1 MASPAPVAAR
11 AARAFA
17 APRSV
22 TNGESARTRLGPRLF
37 WPPDAASSPRPGP
50 ARARAAFSFSSP
62 GSSRRA
68 LRRLGFFIEPFVVA
82 AAAEG
87 DGSSAFWDAGD
98 DGPPPAH
105 RGYAPVPG
113 FGEYYVPPKPP
124 KPEKSARDGA
134 RVAPDG
140 APLPPPP
147 PPKRAPSK
155 LLQEPAQAGIWER
168 PERGTPNGAAPS
180 SVQPRSFGDDL
191 RAVRSDPPF
200 SPGGL
205 GEQAAPASVGVAV
218 ASVVPYDANA
228 TDQNANASDVSNDPE
243 LLRLR
248 ATYRLLT
255 RMAGWLRYL
264 FPVTGG
270 LACWVAAGASLGG
283 VFAKLVPQMVN
294 VVNVLTFALAA
305 TLGASACLGAFLVV
319 ALVGRA
325 LRNALFGDWESS
337 FDAASK
343 PVEPYD
349 YPTHPGLL
357 AQARAQSE
365 QEMRYRAAQM
375 EQARANELRYEEYQ
389 RRYERSNAVST
400 DRRDGSG
407 SGSASFSGSAL
418 VAADSYV
425 DRWDGGSWDES
436 DAYYPDASFDDVVGT
451 LNRSRDFN
459 AYEEEEEE
467 EKEAFA
473 ARAPPKRKRVDL
485 PIETL
490 MGLGGETLSA
500 VGSEWQTQ
508 RQREAASKGGGAAGA
523 ANEAAGGNRRND
535 GKETGAGAPAPP
547 PPQRRQQPPPSQPAQ
562 ARAAPAPTP
571 APAPAPAP
579 APVMRGGKVDW
590 DPDALMR
597 DMGYGAPA
605 PPPRAGGA
613 RAGGAGEEKRR
624 RLVRR
629 FFRRRFW
636 RRREEAP
643 APAPAPVTPPPLP
656 SRRWTPCSRCW
667 AAAAREN
674 PNAARAAAAA
684 ARAPSGDYYLSPTQE
699 QSKEQFEEMQR
710 RRDEWNN
717 RVQRAVKRKDGGR
730 GEGARGD
737 GA

>member
-17 APRSV
+17 APRPV

-37 WPPDAASSPRPGP
+37 WRPDAASSPRPGP
-50 ARARAAFSFSSP
+50 ARARATFSFSSP

-168 PERGTPNGAAPS
+168 PSGTPNGAAPS
-180 SVQPRSFGDDL
+180 IVQPRSFGDDL

-325 LRNALFGDWESS
+325 LRNALFGDWETL
-337 FDAASK
+337 DAASK

-389 RRYERSNAVST
+389 RRYERSRAVSNAVST

-407 SGSASFSGSAL
+407 SASFSGSAI
-418 VAADSYV
+418 VAADSYVV

-451 LNRSRDFN
+451 LNRSRDVN
-459 AYEEEEEE
+459 AYEEEEEEE

-508 RQREAASKGGGAAGA
+508 RQREAASQGGGAAGA

-547 PPQRRQQPPPSQPAQ
+547 PPQWRQQPPPSQPAQ

-605 PPPRAGGA
+605 PPPAPAAPEKKNGGGWF
-613 RAGGAGEEKRR
+613 GG
-624 RLVRR
+624 
-629 FFRRRFW
+629 FFGGGFGGGTK
-636 RRREEAP
+636 EAP
-643 APAPAPVTPPPLP
+643 APAPAPVTPPPPPEPEVDPVL
-656 SRRWTPCSRCW
+656 
-667 AAAAREN
+667 AMLGGGGAHEN
-674 PNAARAAAAA
+674 PNAARAAEAA

>member
-1 MASPAPVAAR
+1 M
-11 AARAFA
+11 
-17 APRSV
+17 
-22 TNGESARTRLGPRLF
+22 
-37 WPPDAASSPRPGP
+37 
-50 ARARAAFSFSSP
+50 
-62 GSSRRA
+62 
-68 LRRLGFFIEPFVVA
+68 
-82 AAAEG
+82 
-87 DGSSAFWDAGD
+87 
-98 DGPPPAH
+98 
-105 RGYAPVPG
+105 
-113 FGEYYVPPKPP
+113 PPKPP
-124 KPEKSARDGA
+124 KPEKSSSARDSA
-134 RVAPDG
+134 RVGPDG

-168 PERGTPNGAAPS
+168 PSGTPDGAAS
-180 SVQPRSFGDDL
+180 AIVQQRTSFGDDL

-200 SPGGL
+200 SPGGV
-205 GEQAAPASVGVAV
+205 GEQGSPANLGVAV
-218 ASVVPYDANA
+218 GSVAPYDLIE
-228 TDQNANASDVSNDPE
+228 TDQNAYASVSNDPE
-243 LLRLR
+243 LQRLR

-255 RMAGWLRYL
+255 RMSRWLRYL

-294 VVNVLTFALAA
+294 VVNVLAFALAA
-305 TLGASACLGAFLVV
+305 TIGASLCLGAFLVV

-325 LRNALFGDWESS
+325 LRNALFGDWATL
-337 FDAASK
+337 DAASK
-343 PVEPYD
+343 PSVEPYD

-389 RRYERSNAVST
+389 QRFSKSRVNENAAVSNE
-400 DRRDGSG
+400 RRDGSSFASNG
-407 SGSASFSGSAL
+407 SGIS
-418 VAADSYV
+418 VAADSSY
-425 DRWDGGSWDES
+425 DRWDPRGSWDES
-436 DAYYPDASFDDVVGT
+436 DAYYPDKSFDDVVGT

-459 AYEEEEEE
+459 AYEEEEEEE

-490 MGLGGETLSA
+490 MGLGGETLNA

-508 RQREAASKGGGAAGA
+508 KQREAASKGGGAANA
-523 ANEAAGGNRRND
+523 ANETAGGNRRND
-535 GKETGAGAPAPP
+535 GKGTGAGAPAPP
-547 PPQRRQQPPPSQPAQ
+547 PPQPSQ
-562 ARAAPAPTP
+562 ARAAPAPSP
-571 APAPAPAP
+571 APAPTPTPAPAP

-590 DPDALMR
+590 DPDALMQ

-605 PPPRAGGA
+605 PPPAPAAPAPAAPEKKNGGGWFGGFFGGGA
-613 RAGGAGEEKRR
+613 KE
-624 RLVRR
+624 
-629 FFRRRFW
+629 
-636 RRREEAP
+636 
-643 APAPAPVTPPPLP
+643 APAPAPVTPPPPTEPEVDPVL
-656 SRRWTPCSRCW
+656 
-667 AAAAREN
+667 AMLGGGGAREN

-684 ARAPSGDYYLSPTQE
+684 AKKPSGDYFLSPTQE

-710 RRDEWNN
+710 RRDEWNS